1 MAIHYAREQAIK
13 IVHELGASALP
24 LRERLYGAYARA
36 FIHALLSDSD
46 QDYLPEEL
54 NQSMRLLATRMTAR
68 DGALEPTLSRMT
80 DRELVECADEM
91 IGIALRILRV
101 DTRGPEA
108 DVPNPE

>member
-1 MAIHYAREQAIK
+1 M
-13 IVHELGASALP
+13 P

-68 DGALEPTLSRMT
+68 DGALQPTLSRMT
-80 DRELVECADEM
+80 DSELAECANEM
-91 IGIALRILRV
+91 IDIALRILRV
-101 DTRGPEA
+101 DTHRPPSGSP
-108 DVPNPE
+108 D

>member
-1 MAIHYAREQAIK
+1 M
-13 IVHELGASALP
+13 P

-68 DGALEPTLSRMT
+68 DGALQPTLSRMM
-80 DRELVECADEM
+80 DRELAECANEM
-91 IGIALRILRV
+91 IDIALRILRV
-101 DTRGPEA
+101 DTHRPPSGSP
-108 DVPNPE
+108 D

>member
-1 MAIHYAREQAIK
+1 MAIHYAREQASK

-54 NQSMRLLATRMTAR
+54 NRAMRLLATRMTAQR
-68 DGALEPTLSRMT
+68 AFGAEGTLMATLSNMT
-80 DRELVECADEM
+80 DHELEECAEDM
-91 IGIALRILRV
+91 IDIALRILRS
-101 DTRGPEA
+101 
-108 DVPNPE
+108 